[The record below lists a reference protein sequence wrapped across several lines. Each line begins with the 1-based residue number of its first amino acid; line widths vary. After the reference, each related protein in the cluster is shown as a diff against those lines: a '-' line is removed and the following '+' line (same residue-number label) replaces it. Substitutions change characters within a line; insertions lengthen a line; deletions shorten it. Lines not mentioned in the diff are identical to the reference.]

1 MKFSCNQRDLTE
13 GLNSVQKA
21 VSVKTTLPILKG
33 ILIETDGEFIKLTG
47 NDLNL
52 GIEARIPAT
61 IMEHGSVVV
70 SSRIF
75 GEIIR
80 KLPETQLNF
89 NVDESHQVSIDCQHS
104 SFNLLGQS
112 GVEFPELPQVEDSDS
127 FTLSQE
133 LFRSMIRQTIFA
145 TSQDEARPILT
156 GVLVEANN
164 GEMSMVAIDGYR
176 LALRKAAIDPSIN
189 KRAVI
194 PGKTLS
200 ELSRL
205 MTGDSDEVLKISMT
219 DRHILFEVNAI
230 KIVSRLLEGEFIK
243 YGQIIPKEKKSVVI
257 TNVMELTNAI
267 ERASLMAREGKNS
280 SIRFSIK
287 DDIMTIRSNV
297 EIGSVREDL
306 SISLEGEDIEIG
318 FNPRYMLDALKIL
331 ETEDVILEMTTPVS
345 PCIMKPVGS
354 DTYLYLV
361 LPVRMPNS

>member
-33 ILIETDGEFIKLTG
+33 ILIETDGEFLKLTG

-52 GIEARIPAT
+52 GIEARIPA
-61 IMEHGSVVV
+61 IIEEHGSVVV

-75 GEIIR
+75 GEIVR
-80 KLPETQLNF
+80 KLPETRLNF
-89 NVDESHQVSIDCQHS
+89 TVDESHQVSIDCEHS

-112 GVEFPELPQVEDSDS
+112 GVEFPELPQVEDSES
-127 FTLSQE
+127 FTLGQE

-145 TSQDEARPILT
+145 ISQDEARPILT
-156 GVLVEANN
+156 GVLVEADK

-176 LALRKAAIDPSIN
+176 LALRKAEIDPSIT

-205 MTGDSDEVLKISMT
+205 MTGENDEKVKISMSE
-219 DRHILFEVNAI
+219 RHILFEI
-230 KIVSRLLEGEFIK
+230 DDIRIVSRLLEGEFIK
-243 YGQIIPKEKKSVVI
+243 YGQIIPKEKKSLIV
-257 TNVMELTNAI
+257 TNVTDLTNAI

-280 SIRFSIK
+280 SIRFTIK
-287 DDIMTIRSNV
+287 DDLMTIRSNV
-297 EIGSVREDL
+297 EIGSVREEL
-306 SISLEGEDIEIG
+306 GIELEGEDIEIG
-318 FNPRYMLDALKIL
+318 FNPRYMLDALKIM
-331 ETEDVILEMTTPVS
+331 ESDSVVLEMTTPVS
-345 PCIMKPVGS
+345 PCIMKPVDS
-354 DTYLYLV
+354 DSYLYLV

>member
-33 ILIETDGEFIKLTG
+33 ILIETDGDFLKLTG

-52 GIEARIPAT
+52 GIEARIPAAIT
-61 IMEHGSVVV
+61 EQGSVVV

-80 KLPETQLNF
+80 KLPDTQLNF
-89 NVDESHQVSIDCQHS
+89 NVDESHQVSIDCEHS

-112 GVEFPELPQVEDSDS
+112 GVEFPELPQVEDLNS
-127 FTLSQE
+127 FSLNQE
-133 LFRSMIRQTIFA
+133 LFRKMIRQTIFA

-176 LALRKAAIDPSIN
+176 LALKKADIDISIN

-205 MTGDSDEVLKISMT
+205 MTGDSDDNVKISMT
-219 DRHILFEVNAI
+219 DRHILFEINAI

-243 YGQIIPKEKKSVVI
+243 YGQIIPKEKKTVI
-257 TNVMELTNAI
+257 TTNVYELTNAI

-287 DDIMTIRSNV
+287 DDLMTIRSNV

-306 SISLEGEDIEIG
+306 VIHLEGEDIEIG

-331 ETEDVILEMTTPVS
+331 ESEDVILEMTTPVS
-345 PCIMKPVGS
+345 PCIMKPVDS
-354 DTYLYLV
+354 DSYLYLV

>member
-1 MKFSCNQRDLTE
+1 MKFSCSQRDLTE
-13 GLNSVQKA
+13 CLNSVQKA

-33 ILIETDGEFIKLTG
+33 ILIETDGDFLKLTG

-52 GIEARIPAT
+52 GIEARIPAL
-61 IMEHGSVVV
+61 IVEQGSVVV

-80 KLPETQLNF
+80 KLPETQLHF
-89 NVDESHQVSIDCQHS
+89 TVDESHQVSIDCEHS

-112 GVEFPELPQVEDSDS
+112 GVEFPELPQVEDTEAFS
-127 FTLSQE
+127 LSQE
-133 LFRSMIRQTIFA
+133 LFRGMIRQTIFA

-156 GVLVEANN
+156 GVLVEAGE

-176 LALRKAAIDPSIN
+176 LALRKAAIDPAIT

-194 PGKTLS
+194 PGKTLA

-205 MTGDSDEVLKISMT
+205 MTGENDDMVRISMT
-219 DRHILFEVNAI
+219 DRHILFEVNDI
-230 KIVSRLLEGEFIK
+230 RIVSRLLEGEFIK
-243 YGQIIPKEKKSVVI
+243 YSQIIPKEKKTLIVTDVS
-257 TNVMELTNAI
+257 ELTNAI

-280 SIRFSIK
+280 SIRFSIR
-287 DDIMTIRSNV
+287 DDLMTIRSNV

-306 SISLEGEDIEIG
+306 AIQLEGEDIEIG
-318 FNPRYMLDALKIL
+318 FNPRYMLDALKIMDS
-331 ETEDVILEMTTPVS
+331 EDVVLEMTTPVS

-354 DTYLYLV
+354 DAYLYLV

>member
-33 ILIETDGEFIKLTG
+33 ILIETDGEFLKLTG

-52 GIEARIPAT
+52 GIEARIPA
-61 IMEHGSVVV
+61 IIEEHGSVVV

-75 GEIIR
+75 GEIVR
-80 KLPETQLNF
+80 KLPETRLNF
-89 NVDESHQVSIDCQHS
+89 TVDESHQVSIDCEHS
-104 SFNLLGQS
+104 NFNLLGQS
-112 GVEFPELPQVEDSDS
+112 GVEFPELPQVEDSES
-127 FTLSQE
+127 FTLSQD

-145 TSQDEARPILT
+145 ISQDEARPILT
-156 GVLVEANN
+156 GVLVEADK

-176 LALRKAAIDPSIN
+176 LALRKAEIDPSIT

-205 MTGDSDEVLKISMT
+205 MTGENDEKVKISMS
-219 DRHILFEVNAI
+219 DRHILFEI
-230 KIVSRLLEGEFIK
+230 DDIRIVSRLLEGEFIK
-243 YGQIIPKEKKSVVI
+243 YGQIIPKEKKSLIV
-257 TNVMELTNAI
+257 TNVTDLTNAI

-280 SIRFSIK
+280 SIRFTIK
-287 DDIMTIRSNV
+287 DDLMTIRSNV
-297 EIGSVREDL
+297 EIGSVREEL
-306 SISLEGEDIEIG
+306 RIELEGEDIEIG
-318 FNPRYMLDALKIL
+318 FNPRYMLDALKIM
-331 ETEDVILEMTTPVS
+331 ESDSVVLEMTTPVS
-345 PCIMKPVGS
+345 PCIMKPVDS
-354 DTYLYLV
+354 DSYLYLV

>member
-33 ILIETDGEFIKLTG
+33 ILIETDGEFLKLTG

-52 GIEARIPAT
+52 GIEARIPAM
-61 IMEHGSVVV
+61 IEEHGSVVV

-75 GEIIR
+75 GEIVR
-80 KLPETQLNF
+80 KLPETRLNF
-89 NVDESHQVSIDCQHS
+89 TVDESHQVSIDCEHS

-112 GVEFPELPQVEDSDS
+112 GVEFPELPQVEDSES
-127 FTLSQE
+127 FTLSQD

-145 TSQDEARPILT
+145 ISQDEARPILT
-156 GVLVEANN
+156 GVLVEADK

-176 LALRKAAIDPSIN
+176 LALRKAEIDPSIS

-205 MTGDSDEVLKISMT
+205 MTGENDEKVKISMS
-219 DRHILFEVNAI
+219 DRHILFEI
-230 KIVSRLLEGEFIK
+230 DDIRIVSRLLEGEFIK
-243 YGQIIPKEKKSVVI
+243 YGQIIPKENKSLI
-257 TNVMELTNAI
+257 TTNVTDLTNAI

-280 SIRFSIK
+280 SIRFTIK
-287 DDIMTIRSNV
+287 DDLMTIRSNV
-297 EIGSVREDL
+297 EIGSVREEL
-306 SISLEGEDIEIG
+306 RIELEGEDIEIG
-318 FNPRYMLDALKIL
+318 FNPRYMLDALKIM
-331 ETEDVILEMTTPVS
+331 ESDSVVLEMTTPVS
-345 PCIMKPVGS
+345 PCIMKPVDS
-354 DTYLYLV
+354 DSYLYLV

>member
-1 MKFSCNQRDLTE
+1 MKFSCHQRDLAE

-33 ILIETDGEFIKLTG
+33 ILVETDGDCLRLTG

-52 GIEARIPAT
+52 GIEARIPAVVA
-61 IMEHGSVVV
+61 EQGSVVV

-80 KLPETQLNF
+80 KLPETRLEF
-89 NVDESHQVSIDCQHS
+89 TVDESHQVSIDCDHS

-112 GVEFPELPQVEDSDS
+112 GVEFPELPQVEDADS
-127 FTLSQE
+127 FELSQE
-133 LFRSMIRQTIFA
+133 LLRSMIRQTIFA

-156 GVLVEANN
+156 GVLVEAEN

-176 LALRKAAIDPSIN
+176 LALRKETIDPAIR

-205 MTGDSDEVLKISMT
+205 MTGENEDTVRISMT
-219 DRHILFEVNAI
+219 ERHILFEINEIRV
-230 KIVSRLLEGEFIK
+230 VSRLLEGEFIK
-243 YGQIIPKEKKSVVI
+243 YGQIIPKEKKSVIVAD
-257 TNVMELTNAI
+257 VLELTNAI

-280 SIRFSIK
+280 SIRFTIR
-287 DDIMTIRSNV
+287 DDQMTIRSNV
-297 EIGSVREDL
+297 EIGSVREELD
-306 SISLEGEDIEIG
+306 IQLEGEDIEIG
-318 FNPRYMLDALKIL
+318 FNPRYMLDALKVM
-331 ETEDVILEMTTPVS
+331 ESEQVILEMTTPVS
-345 PCIMKPVGS
+345 PCIMKPLDS
-354 DTYLYLV
+354 ATYLYLV

>member
-52 GIEARIPAT
+52 GIEARIPAS
-61 IMEHGSVVV
+61 ISEPGSVVV

-80 KLPETQLNF
+80 KLPETRLNF
-89 NVDESHQVSIDCQHS
+89 TVDESHQVAIDCEHS

-112 GVEFPELPQVEDSDS
+112 GVEFPELPQVEDSES
-127 FTLSQE
+127 FSLSQD

-156 GVLVEANN
+156 GVLVEASQ

-176 LALRKAAIDPSIN
+176 LALRKAAIDPTIN

-205 MTGDSDEVLKISMT
+205 MTGENEDAVKISMT
-219 DRHILFEVNAI
+219 DRHILFEINDI
-230 KIVSRLLEGEFIK
+230 RIVSRLLEGEFIK
-243 YGQIIPKEKKSVVI
+243 YGQIIPKEKKSLI
-257 TNVMELTNAI
+257 TTDVFELTNAI

-287 DDIMTIRSNV
+287 DDQMTIRSNV
-297 EIGSVREDL
+297 EIGSVREEL
-306 SISLEGEDIEIG
+306 AIQLEGEDIEIG
-318 FNPRYMLDALKIL
+318 FNPRYMLDALKIM
-331 ETEDVILEMTTPVS
+331 ESEEVELEMTTPVS

-354 DTYLYLV
+354 DSYLYLV

>member
-1 MKFSCNQRDLTE
+1 MKFSCSQRDLTE

-33 ILIETDGEFIKLTG
+33 ILIETDGDVLKLTG

-52 GIEARIPAT
+52 GIEARIPARIT
-61 IMEHGSVVV
+61 EHGSVVV

-89 NVDESHQVSIDCQHS
+89 NVDESHQVSIDCEHS

-112 GVEFPELPQVEDSDS
+112 GVEFPELPHVEDADS
-127 FTLSQE
+127 FLLSQD
-133 LFRSMIRQTIFA
+133 LFRSMIKQTIFA

-176 LALRKAAIDPSIN
+176 LAFRKAAIDPSIN

-205 MTGDSDEVLKISMT
+205 MTGDSDENVRISMT
-219 DRHILFEVNAI
+219 DRHILFEVNSI
-230 KIVSRLLEGEFIK
+230 RIVSRLLEGEFIK
-243 YGQIIPKEKKSVVI
+243 YNQIIPKEKKSVI
-257 TNVMELTNAI
+257 STNVNELTNAI

-287 DDIMTIRSNV
+287 DDLMTIRSNV

-306 SISLEGEDIEIG
+306 VIQLEGEDIEIG

-331 ETEDVILEMTTPVS
+331 ESEDVILEMTTPVS

-354 DTYLYLV
+354 DSYLYLV

>member
-1 MKFSCNQRDLTE
+1 MKFSCNQRDLVE

-33 ILIETDGEFIKLTG
+33 ILIETTGDSLRLTG

-52 GIEARIPAT
+52 GIEAHIPA
-61 IMEHGSVVV
+61 IVEEQGSVVV
-70 SSRIF
+70 SSKIF
-75 GEIIR
+75 GEIVR
-80 KLPETQLNF
+80 KLPETRLEF
-89 NVDESHQVSIDCQHS
+89 TVDQSHQVSIDCQHS

-112 GVEFPELPQVEDSDS
+112 GVEFPELPQVEDEGA
-127 FTLSQE
+127 FVLSQV

-156 GVLVEANN
+156 GVLVEAEN

-176 LALRKAAIDPSIN
+176 LALRKADIDPNVS

-205 MTGDSDEVLKISMT
+205 MTGENDEFVKISMT
-219 DRHILFEVNAI
+219 DRHILFEIDEI
-230 KIVSRLLEGEFIK
+230 KVVSRLLEGEFIK
-243 YGQIIPKEKKSVVI
+243 YSQIIPKDKKSLI
-257 TNVMELTNAI
+257 TANVSELTNAI

-280 SIRFSIK
+280 SVRFSIK
-287 DDIMTIRSNV
+287 DDLMTIRSNV
-297 EIGSVREDL
+297 EIGSVREEID
-306 SISLEGEDIEIG
+306 IQLEGEDIEIG
-318 FNPRYMLDALKIL
+318 FNPRYMLDALKVMDN
-331 ETEDVILEMTTPVS
+331 EEVIMEMSTPVS
-345 PCIMKPVGS
+345 PCIMKPIDS
-354 DTYLYLV
+354 DNYLYLV